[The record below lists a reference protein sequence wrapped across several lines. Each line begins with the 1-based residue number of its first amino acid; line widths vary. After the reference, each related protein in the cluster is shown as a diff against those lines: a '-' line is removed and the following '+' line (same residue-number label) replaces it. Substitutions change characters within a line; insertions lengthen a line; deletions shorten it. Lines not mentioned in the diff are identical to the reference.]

1 MRELEQNT
9 VLEKDVMCHLQRVM
23 IGMRETQNEFVKDR
37 NSDSLKVREPQKL
50 SISLVQIL
58 FSQSDRNKSLIR
70 SQTNVSTL
78 PITLMH
84 PQ

>member
-9 VLEKDVMCHLQRVM
+9 VLEKDVMCHLQRGM

-78 PITLMH
+78 LITLMH